1 VIQLLKDLDEL
12 TVLKSY
18 VESEALVFYKLQLFC
33 PALSAFIDI
42 VRQIIS
48 EIISIRDV
56 LDSLLHNRTQAK
68 FVQIFRPILSN
79 LGSDIEILLFI
90 VDEHLTL
97 SYNVFIYP
105 PIIYETWSSF
115 NLFVGKIFDRLIDG
129 KPNQQEPF
137 SGNQYERKASK
148 DTGGTVNDID
158 IEMENNPMRNRY
170 FDADSQSVKVK
181 GIHDRR
187 SYFLTSSSS
196 SEYFENLEK
205 EEEEEEEE
213 KCFTV
218 YDDVCGDAVNHTSS
232 SVDSGIHRGSD
243 RDHVEDVEKGSTR
256 KVRKVN
262 HECYTF
268 KPSYFLDLNVNF
280 NNLPYY
286 FHQHYFMTTLLIC
299 CASGLL
305 QYSNT
310 RDMTVLIHLRRFT
323 LFMYV
328 FFSSICKI

>member
-1 VIQLLKDLDEL
+1 MIQLLKDLDEL
-12 TVLKSY
+12 TILKSY
-18 VESEALVFYKLQLFC
+18 VESEALVFHKLQLFC

-97 SYNVFIYP
+97 SFNVMIYP
-105 PIIYETWSSF
+105 PIIYEAWSSF
-115 NLFVGKIFDRLIDG
+115 NLFVGKIMDRLIDG
-129 KPNQQEPF
+129 RTSQQESFP
-137 SGNQYERKASK
+137 GNLYGRKASQG
-148 DTGGTVNDID
+148 TGGIVNSTD

-196 SEYFENLEK
+196 CEYSENLR
-205 EEEEEEEE
+205 EEEEG
-213 KCFTV
+213 KCFSV
-218 YDDVCGDAVNHTSS
+218 YDDVCGDAVNDTRSS
-232 SVDSGIHRGSD
+232 FYSGVHRGSN
-243 RDHVEDVEKGSTR
+243 RDHVEDVEKGSKR
-256 KVRKVN
+256 KVRKVSKE
-262 HECYTF
+262 HYTL
-268 KPSYFLDLNVNF
+268 KPPYILNFNVNC
-280 NNLPYY
+280 NILPY
-286 FHQHYFMTTLLIC
+286 
-299 CASGLL
+299 
-305 QYSNT
+305 
-310 RDMTVLIHLRRFT
+310 
-323 LFMYV
+323 
-328 FFSSICKI
+328 

>member
-1 VIQLLKDLDEL
+1 MIQLLKDLDEL

-18 VESEALVFYKLQLFC
+18 VESEALVFHKLQLFC

-97 SYNVFIYP
+97 SFNVFIYP

-115 NLFVGKIFDRLIDG
+115 NLLVGKIMDRLIDG
-129 KPNQQEPF
+129 KTNQQESFPE
-137 SGNQYERKASK
+137 NQYGRKVSRGRA
-148 DTGGTVNDID
+148 GIVNNKD

-196 SEYFENLEK
+196 YEYSENLK
-205 EEEEEEEE
+205 EEEEEKG
-213 KCFTV
+213 KCFSA
-218 YDDVCGDAVNHTSS
+218 YDDVGGDAVNHTSS
-232 SVDSGIHRGSD
+232 SVDRGSN
-243 RDHVEDVEKGSTR
+243 RDHVEDVEKGSKRKIR
-256 KVRKVN
+256 KVTNK
-262 HECYTF
+262 HDTF
-268 KPSYFLDLNVNF
+268 KPSYLPNFNVNC
-280 NNLPYY
+280 NVLPYY
-286 FHQHYFMTTLLIC
+286 NYFLIV
-299 CASGLL
+299 A
-305 QYSNT
+305 
-310 RDMTVLIHLRRFT
+310 
-323 LFMYV
+323 
-328 FFSSICKI
+328 

>member
-1 VIQLLKDLDEL
+1 MIQLLKDLDEL
-12 TVLKSY
+12 TILKSY
-18 VESEALVFYKLQLFC
+18 VESEALVFHKLQLFC

-97 SYNVFIYP
+97 SFNVMIYP
-105 PIIYETWSSF
+105 PIIYEAWSSF
-115 NLFVGKIFDRLIDG
+115 NLFVGKIMDRLIDG
-129 KPNQQEPF
+129 RTSQQESFP
-137 SGNQYERKASK
+137 GNLYGRKASQG
-148 DTGGTVNDID
+148 TGGIVNSTD

-196 SEYFENLEK
+196 CEYSENLR
-205 EEEEEEEE
+205 EEEEG
-213 KCFTV
+213 KCFSV
-218 YDDVCGDAVNHTSS
+218 YDDVCGDAVNDTRSS
-232 SVDSGIHRGSD
+232 FYSGVHRGSN
-243 RDHVEDVEKGSTR
+243 RDHVEDVEKGSKR
-256 KVRKVN
+256 KVRKVSKE
-262 HECYTF
+262 HYTL
-268 KPSYFLDLNVNF
+268 KPPYILNFNVNC
-280 NNLPYY
+280 NILP
-286 FHQHYFMTTLLIC
+286 H
-299 CASGLL
+299 
-305 QYSNT
+305 
-310 RDMTVLIHLRRFT
+310 
-323 LFMYV
+323 
-328 FFSSICKI
+328 

>member
-18 VESEALVFYKLQLFC
+18 VESEALVFHKLQLFC

-97 SYNVFIYP
+97 SFNVFLYP
-105 PIIYETWSSF
+105 PVIYETWSSF
-115 NLFVGKIFDRLIDG
+115 NLLVGKIIDRLIDG
-129 KPNQQEPF
+129 KPNQQESF
-137 SGNQYERKASK
+137 SGNLYGKKVSQ
-148 DTGGTVNDID
+148 GTVGIVDNVD

-196 SEYFENLEK
+196 SEYSEG
-205 EEEEEEEE
+205 EEEEEEGE

-232 SVDSGIHRGSD
+232 SVDSGVHRGSN
-243 RDHVEDVEKGSTR
+243 RDHVEDVEKGTTR
-256 KVRKVN
+256 KIRKVN
-262 HECYTF
+262 NEYHTF
-268 KPSYFLDLNVNF
+268 NSPCLLNFNVNC
-280 NNLPYY
+280 NILPYY
-286 FHQHYFMTTLLIC
+286 FHQHCFMSDFFTIAVLVAYF
-299 CASGLL
+299 
-305 QYSNT
+305 NT
-310 RDMTVLIHLRRFT
+310 AILAI
-323 LFMYV
+323 
-328 FFSSICKI
+328 

>member
-1 VIQLLKDLDEL
+1 MIQLLKDLDEL
-12 TVLKSY
+12 TILKSY
-18 VESEALVFYKLQLFC
+18 VESEALVFHKLQLFC

-97 SYNVFIYP
+97 SFNVMIYP
-105 PIIYETWSSF
+105 PIIYEAWSSF
-115 NLFVGKIFDRLIDG
+115 NLFVGKIMDRLIDG
-129 KPNQQEPF
+129 RTSQQESFP
-137 SGNQYERKASK
+137 GNLYGRKASQG
-148 DTGGTVNDID
+148 TGGIVNSTD

-196 SEYFENLEK
+196 CEYSENLR
-205 EEEEEEEE
+205 EEEEG
-213 KCFTV
+213 KCFSV
-218 YDDVCGDAVNHTSS
+218 YDDVCGDAVARPGRRTVGRRGDGDQRVPSPHPGAPGQRRPRGEGRSAVARGLS
-232 SVDSGIHRGSD
+232 PDPRMVFGAVRQSADQDARHR
-243 RDHVEDVEKGSTR
+243 
-256 KVRKVN
+256 
-262 HECYTF
+262 
-268 KPSYFLDLNVNF
+268 
-280 NNLPYY
+280 
-286 FHQHYFMTTLLIC
+286 
-299 CASGLL
+299 
-305 QYSNT
+305 
-310 RDMTVLIHLRRFT
+310 
-323 LFMYV
+323 
-328 FFSSICKI
+328 